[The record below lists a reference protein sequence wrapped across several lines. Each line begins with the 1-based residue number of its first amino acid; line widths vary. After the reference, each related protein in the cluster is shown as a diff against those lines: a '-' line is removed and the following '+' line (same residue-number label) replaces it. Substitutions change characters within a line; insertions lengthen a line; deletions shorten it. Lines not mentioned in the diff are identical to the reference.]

1 MEYRTLKTEAEV
13 VELVQ
18 DSLNS
23 VETEKSFEDNYE
35 VMLKLFCA
43 IKRLKSIRP
52 KGTFRAVGVSFKQA
66 STPQKWKGQIEKLFR
81 FHVLTNRK
89 RSKRK
94 SDHWENG
101 R

>member
-18 DSLNS
+18 DSLNN

-52 KGTFRAVGVSFKQA
+52 KGTFRAVGVSFKQG
-66 STPQKWKGQIEKLFR
+66 QKEPLEPWEFLLNKLRLRKNEKDKL
-81 FHVLTNRK
+81 
-89 RSKRK
+89 
-94 SDHWENG
+94 ENCLDFMF
-101 R
+101 

>member
-23 VETEKSFEDNYE
+23 VETEKSFGDNYE

-43 IKRLKSIRP
+43 VKRLKSIRP
-52 KGTFRAVGVSFKQA
+52 KGTCRAVGVSFKQA
-66 STPQKWKGQIEKLFR
+66 STPHNWKGQIGKLFR

-89 RSKRK
+89 DLKEK